1 MSALLSGCAY
11 AKWMKQEMCGEES
24 NGEVTDISLVS
35 YQASHPWSSTNVA
48 TQSGVGR
55 YRAGLCRE
63 AWRWGCTILVHAD

>member
-1 MSALLSGCAY
+1 
-11 AKWMKQEMCGEES
+11 MCICKVDEARNVRGVE

-63 AWRWGCTILVHAD
+63 AWRWDCTILVHAD

>member
-1 MSALLSGCAY
+1 
-11 AKWMKQEMCGEES
+11 MCICKVDEARNVRGGE

-63 AWRWGCTILVHAD
+63 AWRWDCTILVHAD